1 MMTRELTIGTDLAS
15 QKWVNVVAVITV
27 ITVANYK

>member
-1 MMTRELTIGTDLAS
+1 MMRRELTTGTDLAS

-27 ITVANYK
+27 ANYK

>member
-1 MMTRELTIGTDLAS
+1 MMTRELIIGTDLAS

-27 ITVANYK
+27 VNYK

>member
-15 QKWVNVVAVITV
+15 QKWVKVVAV

>member
-15 QKWVNVVAVITV
+15 QKWVSVVAVIK
-27 ITVANYK
+27 VANYK